1 MDFKNLDL
9 NIGVIYLITGQK
21 PEHKYIG
28 QTKMFRIKY
37 SSNKYLGNK
46 YKYFDYKGRF
56 KEHLIAARYKPTYHI
71 DRIIKKYG
79 PENFSVKLVR
89 YCFPNELD
97 DYEVKYIKKFNTLYP
112 NGSNIVLGNPHKN
125 SNKERTSTLLKEYYK
140 NIQVQLQ
147 HSLIHR
153 SKFKDLSDKR
163 IDRIV
168 IKPIKENG
176 INKILYMYIEYENNE
191 SQRRRYG
198 GKHELWDEAYNR
210 CMIDACNLS
219 NNIID
224 YTKDQQHLGLGE
236 ITIVEIKIH
245 TMGDKKLISLYIT
258 NTDVK
263 KWDQKKRFVFGGK
276 TITLKDAFNQAV
288 NFIKINEIDANK
300 IKIQD
305 SLIATL
311 PNCWNTLRA

>member
-1 MDFKNLDL
+1 MDFNNLDL
-9 NIGVIYLITGQK
+9 NIGVIYLITGPN

-37 SSNKYLGNK
+37 LENKQK
-46 YKYFDYKGRF
+46 HRYKYFDYNGRF
-56 KEHLIAARYKPTYHI
+56 KEHLVAARYNPTYHI

-79 PENFSVKLVR
+79 PEKFSVKLVR
-89 YCFPNELD
+89 YCFPDELD

-125 SNKERTSTLLKEYYK
+125 SNKERTSTLLKEYYQ

-153 SKFKDLSDKR
+153 SKFKDLFDKK
-163 IDRIV
+163 IDRII

-176 INKILYMYIEYENNE
+176 INKILYMYIEYEDNE
-191 SQRRRYG
+191 NQRRRYG
-198 GKHELWDEAYNR
+198 GKHEAWDDAYNR
-210 CMIDACNLS
+210 CIIDASNLS

-224 YTKDQQHLGLGE
+224 YTKDQPLNNLGE
-236 ITIVEIKIH
+236 IKQVELKIH
-245 TMGDKKLISLYIT
+245 TMGDKKLISIYIT

-276 TITLKDAFNQAV
+276 TITLKDAFDKAV
-288 NFIKINEIDANK
+288 NFIKINEIDINK

-311 PNCWNTLRA
+311 PNCWNTLRE

>member
-1 MDFKNLDL
+1 MDFKKLDL
-9 NIGVIYLITGQK
+9 NVGVIYLIIGPN
-21 PEHKYIG
+21 PEHRYIG

-37 SSNKYLGNK
+37 FENKF
-46 YKYFDYKGRF
+46 KYFDYIGRF
-56 KEHLIAARYKPTYHI
+56 KEHLAAARTNPTYNV

-79 PENFSVKLVR
+79 PENFSVKLIR

-97 DYEVKYIKKFNTLYP
+97 DFEVKYIKKFNTLHP
-112 NGSNIVLGNPHKN
+112 NGLNIVLGNPHKA
-125 SNKERTSTLLKEYYK
+125 SNKERTSTLLKEYYN
-140 NIQVQLQ
+140 NIQVQLN
-147 HSLIHR
+147 HSLVHR
-153 SKFKDLSDKR
+153 SKFKNLSNNNIDK
-163 IDRIV
+163 II

-176 INKILYMYIEYENNE
+176 DNKIIYMYIEYENNE
-191 SQRRRYG
+191 LQRRRYG
-198 GKHELWDEAYNR
+198 GKHESWEEAYNR

-219 NNIID
+219 QNVID
-224 YTKDQQHLGLGE
+224 YTKDQPLNNLGD
-236 ITIVEIKIH
+236 ITRVEIKIH
-245 TMGDKKLISLYIT
+245 TMREHKLVSIYIT

-276 TITLKDAFNQAV
+276 TITLKDAFNKAV
-288 NFIKINEIDANK
+288 NFIKINEIDIDK